1 MSKLW
6 GLALRQPPSWIL
18 KLLILFEEY
27 LKLAT
32 ATRNELGNCFL
43 GKLIKWHFFF
53 QCSRPLLAI
62 RNHADLKPFR
72 NWWSSKVFFF
82 SASVQKCTCFFCTA
96 TVHCTYIDCKYNSNI
111 PLLFCLRTQ
120 HERETRLNAVGFRM
134 TASGK
139 RSRGEGDGRAVSE
152 REALNSS
159 MTELQL
165 QNNDTEQLQK
175 ETAGN
180 IDKWLEWKRL
190 YITFF
195 L

>member
-82 SASVQKCTCFFCTA
+82 CQCPKMYLFLLHCYCSLHLYRLQIQFQHSLALLSAHSARAWNQIKCRGLQDDSQWEKKQRRRRWTCCVWERGPEQQHDWAAAPEQWHRATA
-96 TVHCTYIDCKYNSNI
+96 ERDC
-111 PLLFCLRTQ
+111 R
-120 HERETRLNAVGFRM
+120 
-134 TASGK
+134 
-139 RSRGEGDGRAVSE
+139 
-152 REALNSS
+152 
-159 MTELQL
+159 
-165 QNNDTEQLQK
+165 
-175 ETAGN
+175 
-180 IDKWLEWKRL
+180 
-190 YITFF
+190 
-195 L
+195 